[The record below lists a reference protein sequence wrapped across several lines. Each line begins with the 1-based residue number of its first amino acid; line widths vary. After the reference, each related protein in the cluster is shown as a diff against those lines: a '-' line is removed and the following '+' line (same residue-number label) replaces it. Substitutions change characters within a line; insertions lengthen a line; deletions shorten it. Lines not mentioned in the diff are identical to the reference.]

1 MEDVPYSD
9 SVVFD
14 TRKYLIGLNATKFIS
29 LMDAYGLGSFL
40 NNENKTILAL
50 TNDVIDE
57 DEIPNNRKLP
67 WLSYHILDGAWKSKD
82 LYNNMLIKTQYYST
96 QLNNKP
102 QRLVVYVDE
111 PDSISF
117 GPHSKVIGNEC
128 KVPLLLSLFMH
139 IELRCIISIY

>member
-1 MEDVPYSD
+1 
-9 SVVFD
+9 
-14 TRKYLIGLNATKFIS
+14 
-29 LMDAYGLGSFL
+29 MDAYGLGSFL

-102 QRLVVYVDE
+102 QRLVVYVDK

-139 IELRCIISIY
+139 IELRRIISIY